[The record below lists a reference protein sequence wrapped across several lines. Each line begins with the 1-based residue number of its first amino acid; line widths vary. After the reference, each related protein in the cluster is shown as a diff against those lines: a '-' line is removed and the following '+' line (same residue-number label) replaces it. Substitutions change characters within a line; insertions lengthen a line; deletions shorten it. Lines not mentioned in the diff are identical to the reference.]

1 MKDNLNNFDSKS
13 DVDIFL
19 NYYFFDKTYRV
30 HSNITFY
37 LEKQMYILFKKTQ
50 NVKIIEILDDIYMKV
65 IQKQS

>member
-1 MKDNLNNFDSKS
+1 MKPNILYFKVFGSKYFIFNMKDNLNNFDSKS

-37 LEKQMYILFKKTQ
+37 LEK
-50 NVKIIEILDDIYMKV
+50 
-65 IQKQS
+65 